1 MDMTRPNCL
10 QDRRSFLG
18 ATVAMGAGALTLG
31 SAPARAS
38 DDRISVLGPK
48 TGYSPQIGTLVSM
61 LTWMQRAIT
70 PAVKGLTQAGLDH
83 LFDAKANTIGAL
95 LLHLAATETY
105 YGLHTFDGMAW
116 GSWPADVKK
125 IWDPAMELDD
135 AGRAA
140 IKGHDLDYYM
150 KTLQDVREKTLKK
163 FAGHDDA
170 WLLAVDEKWGW
181 GPTNNYCKWFHVCE
195 HISHHV
201 GQIAFLR
208 SRLK

>member
-1 MDMTRPNCL
+1 MKIPTCL
-10 QDRRSFLG
+10 QGRREFLG
-18 ATVAMGAGALTLG
+18 VAAGAMLLRTT
-31 SAPARAS
+31 PAQAA
-38 DDRISVLGPK
+38 DDRMHVLGPR
-48 TGYSPQIGTLVSM
+48 TGYSPQVGTLVSM

-70 PAVKGLTQAGLDH
+70 APVRGLTQAQLDQ
-83 LFDAKANTIGAL
+83 LFDEKANTIGAL

-105 YGLHTFDGMAW
+105 YGLHTFQGIKW
-116 GSWPADVKK
+116 GEWPDEVKK

-135 AGRAA
+135 AGRKA
-140 IKGHDLDYYM
+140 IKGHDLEFYT
-150 KTLQDVREKTLKK
+150 KTLADVREKSLAEFKK
-163 FAGHDDA
+163 RDDA
-170 WLLAVDEKWGW
+170 WLMTVDEKWFW